1 MQVVFYIFMKM
12 ANLINVVFVGIEL
25 IACIRGFLKIK
36 KEYNNRIIYF
46 NEKD

>member
-1 MQVVFYIFMKM
+1 MQVVFYIFIKR

-36 KEYNNRIIYF
+36 KEYNNKTNLF
-46 NEKD
+46 